1 MEHSTEISNLF
12 KMRTFLD
19 FWLIADASTGIEEIF
34 VPFFEI
40 ILSEI
45 CFVFNIHA
53 TSLCI
58 RQPGVER
65 EHDFPIAG

>member
-1 MEHSTEISNLF
+1 MISGLLLMAN
-12 KMRTFLD
+12 RSV
-19 FWLIADASTGIEEIF
+19 ASTGIEEIF

-40 ILSEI
+40 ILSGV
-45 CFVFNIHA
+45 CFVFNIHD